1 MGGQASLRGYLVQ
14 TIIAILESLDKNDWK
29 SVCIEPND
37 EHEKVDIKWICDD
50 GSKSVYQVKS
60 SQNPF
65 SLSDTKKW
73 AQELKSS
80 TTDAKSYT
88 LFLIGRLSDSLY
100 SRLSDVEIDVL
111 HKELNIDSLMAEMF
125 VLVEK
130 FYSRRGKEKITYEV
144 REILTNS
151 LITEFYKSSIVGKVI
166 AREDFDSLLLKQI
179 GDIERMAS
187 ENPFAQFMP
196 AQILSST
203 QSKSHEVA
211 RNILKLIG
219 WDNLE
224 EPEPI
229 VEIDEE
235 TGDVLNYDVDFYQKW
250 ESKLKDNVVDN
261 IYISAFVDGKYPSN
275 AKKQVQEYLIS
286 TNKCLES
293 YRNKGIVS
301 TKEQAIFSVLFWL
314 SLNNEEVNKDYND
327 SLRNIVKSNDLDS
340 SVTYL
345 VMDNARTNFLVSS
358 IIAAKNFNNLP
369 VKFLYPITEENS
381 SLKKIGKRGYRLPP
395 QYINSS
401 VLPIIKESDEKISIL
416 LFCNDTYSSENLKK
430 IIWLIV
436 KLTSGFGNEYVI
448 FFPDYKN
455 ELKTEVNTIISS
467 FNDELLSKKISVK
480 SMSVINYTDIGTL
493 PQIEKSPIKDEVY
506 NEDIE
511 KISVHINETFV
522 EQLPYGDMLKPFLK
536 TDLINSSDLKLFLS
550 HRGIFFKNSDKT
562 KITPLITTLLFTPA
576 ELQNFIRFINK
587 TERPAPAVPI
597 IFPTVTNISIPDIF
611 KTCKPNFSK
620 VNEGISSRLLD
631 PVEFKPDK
639 RNPNVYAFNSYV
651 EVKDPTKQI
660 TVNTQAYPIKIT
672 CERQGDNMIF
682 NNMETNCRDG
692 KIIGKRI
699 VKELER
705 TLRENHVIKE
715 DAIKIM
721 FDSFKNNADRVN
733 FLLSFSKLD
742 DSIFLTDQDIKSVK
756 YNFDKEQEIPEQYK
770 DKTDKDILFILRGKQ
785 LSGISEMSDATF
797 KNAIHLEEV
806 EINYKYNYRGTIG
819 YYTVKFNFS
828 NALKNKDGLN
838 GEFRTEPYLHNTY
851 NLKKNVP
858 DTKPLEHEL
867 KKEIEKMKLNRFRQ
881 FNLI

>member
-1 MGGQASLRGYLVQ
+1 MGGQASLSGYLVQ

-401 VLPIIKESDEKISIL
+401 VLPIIKESDE
-416 LFCNDTYSSENLKK
+416 
-430 IIWLIV
+430 
-436 KLTSGFGNEYVI
+436 
-448 FFPDYKN
+448 
-455 ELKTEVNTIISS
+455 
-467 FNDELLSKKISVK
+467 
-480 SMSVINYTDIGTL
+480 
-493 PQIEKSPIKDEVY
+493 
-506 NEDIE
+506 
-511 KISVHINETFV
+511 
-522 EQLPYGDMLKPFLK
+522 
-536 TDLINSSDLKLFLS
+536 
-550 HRGIFFKNSDKT
+550 
-562 KITPLITTLLFTPA
+562 
-576 ELQNFIRFINK
+576 
-587 TERPAPAVPI
+587 
-597 IFPTVTNISIPDIF
+597 
-611 KTCKPNFSK
+611 
-620 VNEGISSRLLD
+620 
-631 PVEFKPDK
+631 
-639 RNPNVYAFNSYV
+639 
-651 EVKDPTKQI
+651 
-660 TVNTQAYPIKIT
+660 
-672 CERQGDNMIF
+672 
-682 NNMETNCRDG
+682 
-692 KIIGKRI
+692 
-699 VKELER
+699 
-705 TLRENHVIKE
+705 
-715 DAIKIM
+715 
-721 FDSFKNNADRVN
+721 
-733 FLLSFSKLD
+733 
-742 DSIFLTDQDIKSVK
+742 
-756 YNFDKEQEIPEQYK
+756 
-770 DKTDKDILFILRGKQ
+770 
-785 LSGISEMSDATF
+785 
-797 KNAIHLEEV
+797 
-806 EINYKYNYRGTIG
+806 
-819 YYTVKFNFS
+819 
-828 NALKNKDGLN
+828 
-838 GEFRTEPYLHNTY
+838 
-851 NLKKNVP
+851 
-858 DTKPLEHEL
+858 
-867 KKEIEKMKLNRFRQ
+867 
-881 FNLI
+881 